1 MHAPITMMD
10 RNKGSLAPLFHGT
23 ISDNCIHPIDLMS
36 LQIFHHPFYSALALP
51 ERHRFPLAKYQGL
64 FERLTSEGYPLV
76 RAPAASTTQI
86 CRIHDK
92 DYVAAALAGQLDD
105 RAIRQLG
112 FPWSPMLIE
121 RTQHS
126 VGATIAASHHAL
138 AQGCGLQISG
148 GYHHA
153 HRDFGSGFCL
163 FNDLVIAAQT
173 CLDEGR
179 CEQVLIVDLDVHQ
192 GDGSAAL
199 CQGRRDIITLS
210 LHGEHN
216 FPRHKPASHMDFPLP
231 SGMEDDAYLTTLAQ
245 ALDLA
250 LRLYAPDLI
259 LYQAGVDVHHADE
272 LGYLALSDEGVRQ
285 RDAMVFD
292 CAQRHGLPIA
302 AVPGGGY
309 RRDWQQLIP
318 LHMSLFEEAK
328 KRYG

>member
-1 MHAPITMMD
+1 
-10 RNKGSLAPLFHGT
+10 
-23 ISDNCIHPIDLMS
+23 MS
-36 LQIFHHPFYSALALP
+36 LRIFHHPLYSALTLP
-51 ERHRFPLAKYQGL
+51 ERHRFPLAKYQAL
-64 FERLTSEGYPLV
+64 FEHLGNLGYPLAEA
-76 RAPAASTTQI
+76 APASRTQI
-86 CRIHDK
+86 ERVHDAA
-92 DYVAAALAGQLDD
+92 YVEAALAGTLDAG
-105 RAIRQLG
+105 AIRQLG
-112 FPWSPMLIE
+112 FPWSPVLIE
-121 RTQHS
+121 RTLRS
-126 VGATIAASHHAL
+126 VGATLAASRHAL

-153 HRDFGSGFCL
+153 HRDLGSGFCL

-231 SGMEDDAYLTTLAQ
+231 SGMEDDAYLTTLAE
-245 ALDLA
+245 ALNLA
-250 LRLYAPDLI
+250 LRLYTPDLI

-318 LHMSLFEEAK
+318 LHMSLFEEANR
-328 KRYG
+328 RYG

>member
-1 MHAPITMMD
+1 
-10 RNKGSLAPLFHGT
+10 
-23 ISDNCIHPIDLMS
+23 MS
-36 LQIFHHPFYSALALP
+36 LRIFHHPLYSALTLP
-51 ERHRFPLAKYQGL
+51 ERHRFPLAKYQAL
-64 FERLTSEGYPLV
+64 FEHLGNLGYPLAEA
-76 RAPAASTTQI
+76 APASLTQI
-86 CRIHDK
+86 ERVHDAA
-92 DYVAAALAGQLDD
+92 YVEAALTGTLDAV
-105 RAIRQLG
+105 AIRQLG
-112 FPWSPMLIE
+112 FPWSPVLIE
-121 RTQHS
+121 RTLRS
-126 VGATIAASHHAL
+126 VGATLAASRHAL

-199 CQGRRDIITLS
+199 CTGRRDIITLS

-231 SGMEDDAYLTTLAQ
+231 SGMEDDAYLTTLAE
-245 ALDLA
+245 ALNLA

-318 LHMSLFEEAK
+318 LHMSLFEEAN

>member
-1 MHAPITMMD
+1 
-10 RNKGSLAPLFHGT
+10 
-23 ISDNCIHPIDLMS
+23 MS
-36 LQIFHHPFYSALALP
+36 LRIFHHPLYSALTLP
-51 ERHRFPLAKYQGL
+51 ERHRFPLAKYQAL
-64 FERLTSEGYPLV
+64 FEQLGNLGYPLAEATPAS
-76 RAPAASTTQI
+76 RAQI
-86 CRIHDK
+86 ERVHDA
-92 DYVAAALAGQLDD
+92 DYVEAALAGTLDAG
-105 RAIRQLG
+105 AIRQLG

-121 RTQHS
+121 RTLRS
-126 VGATIAASHHAL
+126 VGATLAASRHAL

-153 HRDFGSGFCL
+153 HRDVGSGFCL

-231 SGMEDDAYLTTLAQ
+231 SGMEDDAYLTTLAE
-245 ALDLA
+245 ALNLA

-318 LHMSLFEEAK
+318 LHMSLFEEAN

>member
-1 MHAPITMMD
+1 
-10 RNKGSLAPLFHGT
+10 
-23 ISDNCIHPIDLMS
+23 MS
-36 LQIFHHPFYSALALP
+36 LRIFHHPLYSALTLP
-51 ERHRFPLAKYQGL
+51 ERHRFPLAKYQAL
-64 FERLTSEGYPLV
+64 FEHLGNLGYPLAEA
-76 RAPAASTTQI
+76 APASLTQI
-86 CRIHDK
+86 ERVHDAA
-92 DYVAAALAGQLDD
+92 YVEAALTGTLDAD
-105 RAIRQLG
+105 AIRQLG
-112 FPWSPMLIE
+112 FPWSPVLIE
-121 RTQHS
+121 RTLRS
-126 VGATIAASHHAL
+126 VGATLAASRHAL

-153 HRDFGSGFCL
+153 HHDHGSGFCL
-163 FNDLVIAAQT
+163 FNDLVIAAQS

-199 CQGRRDIITLS
+199 CTGRRDIITLS

-231 SGMEDDAYLTTLAQ
+231 SGMEDDAYLTTLAE
-245 ALDLA
+245 ALNLA
-250 LRLYAPDLI
+250 LRLYAQDLI

-292 CAQRHGLPIA
+292 CARQHGLPIA

>member
-1 MHAPITMMD
+1 
-10 RNKGSLAPLFHGT
+10 
-23 ISDNCIHPIDLMS
+23 MS
-36 LQIFHHPFYSALALP
+36 LRIFHHPLYSALTLP
-51 ERHRFPLAKYQGL
+51 ERHRFPLAKYQAL
-64 FERLTSEGYPLV
+64 FEQLGNLGYPLAEA
-76 RAPAASTTQI
+76 APASRTQI
-86 CRIHDK
+86 ERVHDAA
-92 DYVAAALAGQLDD
+92 YVGAALTGTLDAG
-105 RAIRQLG
+105 AIRQLG
-112 FPWSPMLIE
+112 FPWSSVLIE
-121 RTQHS
+121 RTLRS
-126 VGATIAASHHAL
+126 VGATLAASRHAL

-173 CLDEGR
+173 CLDERR

-199 CQGRRDIITLS
+199 CRGRRDIITLS

-231 SGMEDDAYLTTLAQ
+231 SGMEDDAYLTTLAE
-245 ALDLA
+245 ALNLA

-272 LGYLALSDEGVRQ
+272 LGYLSLSDEGVRQ

-318 LHMSLFEEAK
+318 LHMSLFEEAHR
-328 KRYG
+328 RYG

>member
-1 MHAPITMMD
+1 MD
-10 RNKGSLAPLFHGT
+10 SSADFIYKKRHLARENGT
-23 ISDNCIHPIDLMS
+23 MS
-36 LQIFHHPFYSALALP
+36 LRIFYHPLYSSLTLP

-64 FERLTSEGYPLV
+64 FERLQVQGYPLGE
-76 RAPAASTTQI
+76 APSATREQI
-86 CRIHDK
+86 CRIHDA
-92 DYVAAALAGQLDD
+92 DYVAAALNGQLAD
-105 RAIRQLG
+105 RAIRKIG

-121 RTQHS
+121 RTLRS
-126 VGATIAASHHAL
+126 VGATVAASRHAL
-138 AQGCGLQISG
+138 EQGCGLQISG

-153 HRDFGSGFCL
+153 HRDHGSGFCL
-163 FNDLVIAAQT
+163 FNDLVIAAQA

-199 CQGRRDIITLS
+199 CAGRRDIITLS

-216 FPRHKPASHMDFPLP
+216 FPHHKATSHLDFPLP
-231 SGMEDDAYLTTLAQ
+231 SGMTDDAYLTTLQQ
-245 ALDLA
+245 ALSLA
-250 LRLYAPDLI
+250 LRLYSPDLI

-272 LGYLALSDEGVRQ
+272 LGYLSLSDEGVRL

-292 CAQRHGLPIA
+292 CAIKHGLPVA

-318 LHMSLFEEAK
+318 LHMSLFETA
-328 KRYG
+328 RHRFG